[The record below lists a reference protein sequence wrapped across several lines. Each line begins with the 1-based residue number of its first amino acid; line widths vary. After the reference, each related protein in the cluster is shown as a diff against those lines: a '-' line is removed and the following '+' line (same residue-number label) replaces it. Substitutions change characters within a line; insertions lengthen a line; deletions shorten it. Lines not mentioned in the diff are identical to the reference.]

1 MYENIKKFIREEDA
15 FRLLRMNDYILRVE
29 DEDSFSIQD
38 TFTGA
43 FDEYNINS
51 LYFMIYQL
59 IYEIIKEAI
68 VEHFWDIDPE
78 NKEYSPVETA
88 MDIIANK
95 EYEEF
100 MEFISKI
107 L

>member
-1 MYENIKKFIREEDA
+1 MHENIKKFIRDEDA
-15 FRLLRMNDYILRVE
+15 FRLLRINDYIIRIE
-29 DEDSFSIQD
+29 DENSFSIQD
-38 TFTGA
+38 TFTGC

-59 IYEIIKEAI
+59 TYEIIKEAI

-88 MDIIANK
+88 IDIIANK

-100 MEFISKI
+100 IEFISKI

>member
-15 FRLLRMNDYILRVE
+15 FRLLRVNDYIIRVE
-29 DEDSFSIQD
+29 DEDSFTIQD

-43 FDEYNINS
+43 FDEYSINS

-59 IYEIIKEAI
+59 TYEIIKEAI

-78 NKEYSPVETA
+78 NEKYSPTEKA

-95 EYEEF
+95 EYEGF
-100 MEFISKI
+100 IEFISKI